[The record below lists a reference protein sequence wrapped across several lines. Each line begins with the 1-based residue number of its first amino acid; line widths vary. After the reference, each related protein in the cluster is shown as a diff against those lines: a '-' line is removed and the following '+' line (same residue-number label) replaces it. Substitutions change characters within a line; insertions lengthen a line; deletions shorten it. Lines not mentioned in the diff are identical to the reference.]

1 MNSRS
6 RCWGWSQIVWS
17 ASESP
22 AKQKTAL
29 QLAAYAGLLIQWVV
43 ACQMAAA
50 WHQRFEEEYSL
61 AEAISHTPSTKSAS
75 DTNFYVAYTE
85 TQIYVVTV

>member
-1 MNSRS
+1 M
-6 RCWGWSQIVWS
+6 
-17 ASESP
+17 
-22 AKQKTAL
+22 
-29 QLAAYAGLLIQWVV
+29 AYADLLIQWVV

-75 DTNFYVAYTE
+75 DTNFYVYWNTGFCCDCI
-85 TQIYVVTV
+85 T